1 LKNRATSCVASF
13 INGKNRRK
21 FFSTGVNVH
30 IGESGLVS
38 SLNMTANFLSLPI
51 EDCPLALP
59 GSFNA
64 QEAGRTE
71 LTPMSRTQANAE
83 LSDT

>member
-1 LKNRATSCVASF
+1 
-13 INGKNRRK
+13 
-21 FFSTGVNVH
+21 
-30 IGESGLVS
+30 
-38 SLNMTANFLSLPI
+38 MTANFLSLPI